1 MTSAP
6 KRRTLGRYELLEL
19 LGRGSAM
26 EAFRA
31 KSFGVEGF
39 EKTLVVKRLLPELAS
54 SSEFAASFL
63 ENVQRAMR
71 LSHANLAQLFDL
83 GHAEEDGRPAYFF
96 ATEFVS
102 GLDVATL
109 LERCR
114 AVSETPSLALSAYLA
129 LEVAKAL
136 DHAHRRRDEQLQPLA
151 IAHGA
156 IAPHNVLVSFDG
168 DVKLTDFGVTRALLM
183 LPGPW
188 EPLRRLYAASS
199 PEQATGAQPTVLSDV
214 FSLGTFLYSTLT
226 GALPF
231 DGPTAGAVRES
242 IVRGEYVPVDSR
254 RSDVPPPFVDI
265 VHRAL
270 SRDPEE
276 RYPSVSAMYEEL
288 LACTY
293 GCGLRYSAGDLSNF
307 VDRHR
312 EAPATVPAEAIDVLL
327 SRPLTVPPRA
337 LEPDTVPEDTSFPP
351 STSIPPLT
359 GFGGRRHVSVLVLA
373 LAQNGPLAEPLRAR
387 ALAVIDRYGGSVVSD
402 GDREILALFGL
413 DHSDGRDTEI
423 AVRAG
428 LVLIR
433 SLDVGDVTPAVGID
447 AGRLR
452 IDPELRPVPDDR
464 TARLIASARALASEG
479 ERAVLVSHRA
489 ASSLRGRFP
498 LEPFGAG
505 LSVREF
511 AQDGFTDAFV
521 GRKAELTHLG
531 ETLVV
536 AARGQLRL
544 ISVVGEPGIG
554 KTRLV
559 VEMQRRLSRGSIDLR
574 TFFGTCPPRGR
585 ELPNSGLVAM
595 LRRVCGVRDG
605 DPQERIDALEPRLRA
620 LGLATDEV
628 HAVQAALGSAALG
641 SRPTVATDLR
651 GAFLRMMQSLAED
664 RFTVFIWDDAHELD
678 AASCDVLARASA
690 RLGSSR
696 LAIVLSA
703 RRDAGSPYLAL
714 PIDTALELG
723 ELRAVDVGR
732 LVAVRIGVDDI
743 PDKLMEFLRERAGGQ
758 PMFIEELL
766 RQLQDSGVIR
776 TTGRRVTMLSLDDGV
791 AVPRTLRALTQDRL
805 SRLSLDERHLFVA
818 AAVLEPPVSV
828 ATLASMV
835 RLPISVVDAVAEP
848 LVARGLL
855 GRDGPSAF
863 GFPSPL
869 AREVV
874 LAELDLPDL
883 RNLHRRAAEA
893 HAALASGS
901 LDEEA
906 DRIGYHLAAAGDRDA
921 AAEQYARSGLHYAA
935 LQKLDRAALDLAYAL
950 DLTNLETR
958 APGQIENWLRA
969 LSAAVRYVRT
979 GPHLPPLIDRLVQR
993 VDGGA
998 VELPLRAEMRVHLA
1012 CILGALDQEL
1022 VAEALLER
1030 GASEASSSPDI
1041 VVAMLAAH
1049 ADLASSRGDFRL
1061 ARRALDPLARMTI
1074 KDGGDVHRVTLSMAR
1089 TLGAAGKAAAAAAA
1103 LVDAERL
1110 AAPEDALLSLD
1121 RAAVRTQLHAHAGRF
1136 RDAADAAMHAAS
1148 QAEDLGLMYE
1158 VSSSLAEQAAAL
1170 ARLGDGARARAAV
1183 ASAFATAEEAGAHR
1197 VIVRCRLVLGYL
1209 EAVDGGL
1216 HSLDIQREHVALA
1229 ESHGW
1234 ISDALL
1240 GRHLLGCAAA
1250 VLGATDIARTELL
1263 LASRIATSTGNQA
1276 QSEQSAAEL
1285 SKVG

>member
-1 MTSAP
+1 MTPAQKP
-6 KRRTLGRYELLEL
+6 RTLGRYELLEL

-54 SSEFAASFL
+54 SPEFTTLFL

-71 LSHANLAQLFDL
+71 LSHANLAQVFDL
-83 GHAEEDGRPAYFF
+83 GHADEDGKPAYFF

-109 LERCR
+109 LGRSR
-114 AVSETPSLALSAYLA
+114 AASEAPPVALATYLG

-136 DHAHRRRDEQLQPLA
+136 DHAHRRRDEQLEPLA
-151 IAHGA
+151 IAHGSVA
-156 IAPHNVLVSFDG
+156 AHNVLVSFDG

-199 PEQATGAQPTVLSDV
+199 PEQARGGPPTVVSDV
-214 FSLGTFLYSTLT
+214 FSLGTFLYA
-226 GALPF
+226 ALAGRPPF
-231 DGPTAGAVRES
+231 EGPTAPQVRENVLRGQFQPLES
-242 IVRGEYVPVDSR
+242 VRADIPGPLA
-254 RSDVPPPFVDI
+254 DV

-270 SRDPEE
+270 APEPE
-276 RYPSVSAMYEEL
+276 DRFSSVSAMYEEL

-293 GCGLRYSAGDLSNF
+293 ACGLRYSAGDLAGF
-307 VDRHR
+307 VDHYR
-312 EAPATVPAEAIDVLL
+312 EAPATVPAEAIDALL
-327 SRPLTVPPRA
+327 SRPLTVPPRSR
-337 LEPDTVPEDTSFPP
+337 EPDTVPEQGSFP
-351 STSIPPLT
+351 SLTTIPPLT
-359 GFGGRRHVSVLVLA
+359 GFGDLRHVSVLVLR
-373 LAQNGPLAEPLRAR
+373 LGQEGPLPDLLRAR
-387 ALAVIDRYGGSVVSD
+387 ALAIIDRYGGSVVSEGD
-402 GDREILALFGL
+402 GEITALFGL

-428 LVLIR
+428 LVLAR
-433 SLDVGDVTPAVGID
+433 GLDVGDVAPAVGID
-447 AGRLR
+447 TGRLR
-452 IDPELRPVPDDR
+452 IDPDLRPAPDDR
-464 TARLIASARALASEG
+464 TARLVAAARALASEG
-479 ERAVLVSHRA
+479 ERAVVVSRRA

-498 LEPFGAG
+498 LEPFAGG

-511 AQDGFTDAFV
+511 AQDGFTDPFV

-544 ISVVGEPGIG
+544 IAIAGEPGVG
-554 KTRLV
+554 KTRLA

-595 LRRVCGVRDG
+595 LRRMCGVRDG
-605 DPQERIDALEPRLRA
+605 DPPERIEALEPRLRA
-620 LGLATDEV
+620 LGLDTDEV
-628 HAVQAALGSAALG
+628 HAVQGALGGAPVLRPSAP
-641 SRPTVATDLR
+641 SDFRS
-651 GAFLRMMQSLAED
+651 AFVRMMQSLAED
-664 RFTVFIWDDAHELD
+664 RFTVFVWDDAHELD
-678 AASCDVLARASA
+678 AASCDLLGRVVA

-696 LAIVLSA
+696 LAIVLSS
-703 RRDAGSPYLAL
+703 RRDAGAPYLAL
-714 PIDTALELG
+714 PIHTELELG
-723 ELRAVDVGR
+723 ELQSADVER
-732 LVAVRIGVDDI
+732 LIALRIGVDDV
-743 PDKLMEFLRERAGGQ
+743 PAELLEFLRDRAGGQ

-766 RQLQDSGVIR
+766 RELEDSGAIR
-776 TTGRRVTMLSLDDGV
+776 TEGGRVTALSLGEGV
-791 AVPRTLRALTQDRL
+791 PVPRTLRALTHDRL
-805 SRLSLDERHLFVA
+805 SRLSPDERHLFVA
-818 AAVLEPPVSV
+818 AAVLEPPASV
-828 ATLASMV
+828 AALARMV
-835 RLPISVVDAVAEP
+835 GLPVSVVDGVAEP
-848 LVARGLL
+848 LVLRGFL
-855 GRDGPSAF
+855 GRDGPDAF

-874 LAELDLPDL
+874 LAELDPLDL

-893 HAALASGS
+893 HAALAGGL

-921 AAEQYARSGLHYAA
+921 AAEQYARSGLHYVA

-950 DLTNLETR
+950 DLTDLETR
-958 APGQIENWLRA
+958 GSGQIENWLRA

-979 GPHLPPLIDRLVQR
+979 GPHLPALIDRLVER

-1012 CILGALDQEL
+1012 CILGALDQQL

-1030 GASEASSSPDI
+1030 GASDASAGPDI

-1074 KDGGDVHRVTLSMAR
+1074 KDRGDVHRVTLSMAR
-1089 TLGAAGKAAAAAAA
+1089 TLASAGKSEAAEAA
-1103 LVDAERL
+1103 LSDAERV
-1110 AAPEDALLSLD
+1110 AARGDPLLSLD
-1121 RAAVRTQLHAHAGRF
+1121 RAAVRTQIHAQAGRF
-1136 RDAADAAMHAAS
+1136 REAADAAVQAAS
-1148 QAEDLGLMYE
+1148 QAEELGFSYE
-1158 VSSSLAEQAAAL
+1158 LASSLSEQAAAL
-1170 ARLGDGARARAAV
+1170 ARLGESARARAAV
-1183 ASAFATAEEAGAHR
+1183 ASALAVAEEAGAER

-1209 EAVDGGL
+1209 EGVDGGFRA
-1216 HSLDIQREHVALA
+1216 LDAQRGHVAFA

-1234 ISDALL
+1234 ISDSLL
-1240 GRHLLGCAAA
+1240 GRYFLGRAAIR
-1250 VLGATDIARTELL
+1250 LGAVDVARTELL
-1263 LASRIATSTGNQA
+1263 LASRIAASTGNQA
-1276 QSEQSAAEL
+1276 QSDQCTAEL
-1285 SKVG
+1285 MKLG